1 MAIGEEQAEP
11 RLEDDEVDAVIREFE
26 GDTRAAIRAL
36 LHDLDT
42 LARGYG
48 TGVSRGYVRRE
59 VRVGRAPVQRDRSK

>member
-1 MAIGEEQAEP
+1 MADAERRGESRP
-11 RLEDDEVDAVIREFE
+11 DDDEVDAVIREIE
-26 GDTRAAIRAL
+26 GDMRAAISAL

-59 VRVGRAPVQRDRSK
+59 VWTDRRPIRRDRPK

>member
-1 MAIGEEQAEP
+1 MADAEEQAEP
-11 RLEDDEVDAVIREFE
+11 RLDDDDIDAVIREFE
-26 GDTRAAIRAL
+26 GDARAAIRAL

-59 VRVGRAPVQRDRSK
+59 VRVSRAPVQRDRSK